1 MFCANVN
8 VEPADA
14 SEGTNLKV
22 SGDTRYV
29 KVVFDVA
36 PEAGTSAVKVA
47 VLTPATVVGRPVR
60 RYVEDPGE
68 MAASVTPLGSV
79 ELVIVTLRPESALA
93 VYARF
98 DA

>member
-14 SEGTNLKV
+14 SEGSNLKV

-47 VLTPATVVGRPVR
+47 VLTPATVVGRPAR
-60 RYVEDPGE
+60 RYVEDP
-68 MAASVTPLGSV
+68 AASSVTPVGSV
-79 ELVIVTLRPESALA
+79 ELVMVTGRPESALA

>member
-14 SEGTNLKV
+14 SDGSNLKV
-22 SGDTRYV
+22 SGDTMYL

-47 VLTPATVVGRPVR
+47 VVSPATVVGRPVR
-60 RYVEDPGE
+60 RYVEDPGDV
-68 MAASVTPLGSV
+68 ASIVTPAGSV
-79 ELVIVTLRPESALA
+79 ELVIVTGRPEDAFA
-93 VYARF
+93 V
-98 DA
+98 